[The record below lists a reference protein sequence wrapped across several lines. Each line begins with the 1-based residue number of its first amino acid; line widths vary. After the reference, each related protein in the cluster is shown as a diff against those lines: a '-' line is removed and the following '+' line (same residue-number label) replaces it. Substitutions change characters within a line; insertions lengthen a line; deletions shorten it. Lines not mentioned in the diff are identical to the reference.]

1 MGKLGGWVVVFCKH
15 FGSTNSFKNFV
26 KITILDLPD
35 AEKSSFGRVR
45 KACLRVVGYLEQS
58 CCVLGAPGMHLG
70 GSELCLGRVLGRSWC
85 VLSGSWK
92 GFGTSWRLPGCL
104 LGIFLEVFLTSW
116 AICKNS
122 KNLRQS
128 MVFH

>member
-1 MGKLGGWVVVFCKH
+1 MAGKARWMGKLGGWVVVFCKH
-15 FGSTNSFKNFV
+15 FGSTSSFKNFSQ
-26 KITILDLPD
+26 ITILDLPD

-85 VLSGSWK
+85 VLGGSWK
-92 GFGTSWRLPGCL
+92 GFLARLGDFP
-104 LGIFLEVFLTSW
+104 EVFWEYFL
-116 AICKNS
+116 K
-122 KNLRQS
+122 
-128 MVFH
+128 FF